1 MEAKLSRPG
10 QGATAKRTQVTFVW
24 GLEKARESGTPGD
37 EDTVKCIKAGP
48 CRRPHGVQLGSPTTW
63 EAHCK
68 DRRTHGSRF
77 PLEAIV
83 CIYVKPDTAGGPV
96 MKKLQDTWK
105 PVFCRRPDCAHLGS
119 PRNRIPC
126 DTLTL
131 LYLESGTWSEAL
143 WTGRP
148 RHEYPTVGMQM
159 TQ

>member
-1 MEAKLSRPG
+1 MEVEG
-10 QGATAKRTQVTFVW
+10 
-24 GLEKARESGTPGD
+24 EARESGTPGD

-105 PVFCRRPDCAHLGS
+105 PVFAGDRIVHIWEAH
-119 PRNRIPC
+119 
-126 DTLTL
+126 
-131 LYLESGTWSEAL
+131 E
-143 WTGRP
+143 TG
-148 RHEYPTVGMQM
+148 YPVTH
-159 TQ
+159 